1 MADDGYNEFLNFL
14 AALPSKDVDEIID
27 DENNPHDA
35 AASRDSTT
43 EDITADDET
52 TAAED
57 QVHKDTDVNT
67 EHANVKRPE
76 AEPALEC
83 TQQHMVHDD
92 HSSVI
97 KKTTENEE
105 ASDEETESLTEE
117 NVTIEDAVQKRED
130 DAVKEAVQTH
140 EDEAVKDDI
149 IRSLTNTEC
158 TQKANQ
164 PESVQQVANET
175 EPLTEAEPS
184 QNDTTEK
191 SKATKKLLDTNN
203 TSHTNNQTN
212 TNNTVA
218 PISTD
223 ELTRFPSLTVNSM
236 TVFVI
241 RITVELSKA
250 VFRQLW
256 TGGSMLKRGDLE
268 DMFDV
273 AKRQQCNQ
281 QQMYRK

>member
-1 MADDGYNEFLNFL
+1 MADDGYNEFLTFL

-83 TQQHMVHDD
+83 KQQQQQQVHDD
-92 HSSVI
+92 HSNVI
-97 KKTTENEE
+97 KKTNENEE
-105 ASDEETESLTEE
+105 ASSNEVTESLTEE
-117 NVTIEDAVQKRED
+117 NVTIEDAVQMHGD
-130 DAVKEAVQTH
+130 DAVKESVQTH

-158 TQKANQ
+158 SQKNNQ
-164 PESVQQVANET
+164 PESES

-184 QNDTTEK
+184 QKDKTEK
-191 SKATKKLLDTNN
+191 IKATKKLLDTNN
-203 TSHTNNQTN
+203 TIHATTTTNQTKTNTN
-212 TNNTVA
+212 TNNAVA

-250 VFRQLW
+250 LFRQLW
-256 TGGSMLKRGDLE
+256 TVFLTLLTWSFIIFVILL
-268 DMFDV
+268 V
-273 AKRQQCNQ
+273 
-281 QQMYRK
+281 